1 VTSNNALQ
9 HGFPMRKR
17 SDHVALSQVP
27 PAVAPL
33 RPVDLPQPWDPKV
46 LFGREAPLELE
57 IGSGRG
63 LFITQAAENT
73 PDHDFLGIEI
83 SKKYASLCALRI
95 ANKQRSNAI
104 MVCADAHLVL
114 REIIPDNTL
123 TAVHIY
129 FPDPWWKRRHRK
141 RRIVCEPV
149 MRLVHHKLMDGGLLH
164 FWTDVEE
171 YFLAGLHSI
180 SQVQGLVQGHEQE
193 HSRGLDGPYEVDEPP
208 TEHDDDFRTHY
219 ERRTRL
225 HNEPVYRSLFR
236 KTEGYA

>member
-1 VTSNNALQ
+1 
-9 HGFPMRKR
+9 MRKR
-17 SDHVALSQVP
+17 SHQVTLTQFP
-27 PAVAPL
+27 PAVDPL
-33 RPVDLPQPWDPKV
+33 LPVDLPQPWDAKV
-46 LFGREAPLELE
+46 LFGRVAPLELE

-83 SKKYASLCALRI
+83 SKKYASLCALKI
-95 ANKQRSNAI
+95 AKKQLRNAT

-114 REIIPDNTL
+114 REIIPDNSL

-149 MRLVHHKLMDGGLLH
+149 MCLVHQKLIDGGLLH

-180 SQVQGLVQGHEQE
+180 TQVKGSVTGHKQE
-193 HSRGLDGPYEVDEPP
+193 RSRGFDGPFEMDEHPKEFEQKRP
-208 TEHDDDFRTHY
+208 ETPAEHDCEFRTHY
-219 ERRTRL
+219 ERRVRL

-236 KTEGYA
+236 KTEGQA